1 MIRNRI
7 LSLFIYIIGGVTLAT
22 AQDKQQTV
30 TGSIWGNWFVQAG
43 LDMTLQ
49 NPYGCNFSQVF
60 PKGKTFGLDVALG
73 KWFSPHVAV
82 RGKVNWENGL
92 PLFENKHLEWVGPAE
107 DPTSNTDEG
116 GIVILS
122 VDCPVSV
129 KNIFMDYDP
138 DQKWNFYVFPRAGLG
153 CNLAISSSSP
163 MVGVGLGG
171 TYKVK
176 GRLSVYADMAYQV
189 ITSEFTGGVSGTG
202 MSVAAGSNGFF
213 DFNVGVQIDLGK
225 SRGKF
230 RKMYVE

>member
-107 DPTSNTDEG
+107 DPTSNIDEG

-129 KNIFMDYDP
+129 KNIFMDFDP

>member
-1 MIRNRI
+1 MIRIRI
-7 LSLFIYIIGGVTLAT
+7 LSLFIFILGGVKLAT

-107 DPTSNTDEG
+107 DPTSNIDEG

>member
-107 DPTSNTDEG
+107 DPPSNIDEG

>member
-107 DPTSNTDEG
+107 DPTSNIDEG

-225 SRGKF
+225 SMGKF

>member
-107 DPTSNTDEG
+107 DPTSNIDEG
-116 GIVILS
+116 GLVSLS

-225 SRGKF
+225 SKGKF

>member
-107 DPTSNTDEG
+107 DPTSNIDEG

-138 DQKWNFYVFPRAGLG
+138 DQKWNFYVFLRAGLG

>member
-107 DPTSNTDEG
+107 DPTSNIDEG

-122 VDCPVSV
+122 VDCQVSV